1 MRKDYNIFFFL
12 HLFNI
17 FYLLFF
23 ILHVLLIPF
32 LSGSACKLTII

>member
-1 MRKDYNIFFFL
+1 MGKDYDILFFL
-12 HLFNI
+12 HSFDIFN
-17 FYLLFF
+17 LLFL